1 MGMTAK
7 PWLSSSVLAILAMGA
22 AVDMPV
28 RTAYAQAAAQGNDGQ
43 LNEIVV
49 TARRTQEK
57 LQQTPVA
64 VSAMDAKMLDN
75 LNVQDTSKIMQF
87 IPNLYLG
94 QGSGSNTNVAISI
107 RGIGQ
112 QDPLLTVDSPVG
124 FYVDGVNLSRIS
136 ALNFDLVDLERVEVL
151 RGPQGTLF
159 GRNTTGGAV
168 NLITKAPAND
178 FSIQEKVGWGQYEGW
193 YTRTSVNTGEIG
205 TTGLK
210 AIIAYM
216 HRDRDGFVDNP
227 YASSANDPGAL
238 HSDAVWAKIE
248 GNWDRLKVDYAIDY
262 DSIDGR
268 NEGFTLAAM
277 TPTNIAYYSQSPNYG
292 GDPLVLSGHRRDP
305 LPLYRPSFL
314 SPTQHDV
321 ILGHSLTAEYDLND
335 EVTFKSITGYRRFY
349 ASTSTLYGPH
359 FRGPVLNPSAQF
371 NPTIVNG
378 VAVEDTPPFE
388 APQDVGQYQW
398 SQELQVLGT
407 IDRFKYVAGL
417 FAFYE
422 HVHEDNPNYYT
433 YVIPT
438 GIANPAYLGINLNS
452 ELRYRENSASY
463 AAFGQTSYRPPI
475 LDDKLEV
482 TGGLRYTIDHRS
494 INLFDL
500 GSIPRNGT
508 VNYYNFNFN
517 FSLNYQL
524 TDDIMSYVRISTGY
538 KAGGFNARVT
548 DATSNLVYS
557 PEKATAYEIGIKSEW
572 LDHKLRLNAAGFYT
586 DYANLQVNQYTG
598 GVGTT
603 TNADAYYEG
612 FELEGQFLPTKELS
626 IDGSVGYVNPV
637 YNYYPYSNPTTGVLT
652 NYASIAHFP
661 YVPDWTI
668 HVGAQYYFPE
678 TAFGAPSIRVDY
690 SMMSERYWFGT
701 NLPNAN
707 PLNNAIKDP
716 GQNLLSARFILSDIP
731 VFDGRGK
738 MELQVY
744 GTNLLDQ
751 ALRDSGIDFGGLG
764 FAGVSFGE
772 PRSVGFTL
780 DYKFNAEGETTVPA
794 AAYVPPPVQAPAPA
808 PAPKSY
814 LVFFDFNKSDLTP
827 QAVTIVD
834 TAAKNAAPAKVTQ
847 LTVTGHTDTV
857 GSDAYNMRLSRR
869 RAESVAAQLEKDG
882 IPSSEIEIVAKGKR
896 DLLVPTADGVKEP
909 QNRRVQI
916 VYDNGMTS

>member
-388 APQDVGQYQW
+388 APQDVSQYQW

-422 HVHEDNPNYYT
+422 HVHEDNPNEFAF
-433 YVIPT
+433 VLSP
-438 GIANPAYLGINLNS
+438 NLAAVFTPELIYRGNS
-452 ELRYRENSASY
+452 TSY
-463 AAFGQTSYRPPI
+463 AAYGQTSYTPPI
-475 LDDKLEV
+475 LDDRLEL
-482 TGGLRYTIDHRS
+482 TGGLRYTVDHRS
-494 INLFDL
+494 IDVFYNQ
-500 GSIPRNGT
+500 GSPFLPPELEVQNRTGSHNF
-508 VNYYNFNFN
+508 YNFNFLVDVSYK
-517 FSLNYQL
+517 F
-524 TDDIMSYVRISTGY
+524 TDDLMSYARISTGY
-538 KAGGFNARVT
+538 RAGGFNARQADPSVPFSF
-548 DATSNLVYS
+548 A
-557 PEKATAYEIGIKSEW
+557 PEKATAFEIGVKSEW
-572 LDHKLRLNAAGFYT
+572 LEHRLRANASAFST
-586 DYANLQVNQYTG
+586 DYSNLQLQEYTG
-598 GVGTT
+598 GIGTT
-603 TNADAYYEG
+603 SNANAYYEG
-612 FELEGQFLPTKELS
+612 FELEVEALPTKNLS
-626 IDGSVGYVNPV
+626 INGSVGYVNPV
-637 YNYYPYSNPTTGVLT
+637 YEQFPYLVANANGTLVQQ
-652 NYASIAHFP
+652 NIAAIGKFP
-661 YVPDWTI
+661 YVPDWTV
-668 HVGAQYYFPE
+668 HLGVQYTFDDTPI
-678 TAFGAPSIRVDY
+678 GVPSVRFDY
-690 SMMSERYWFGT
+690 SMTSERYFHT
-701 NLPNAN
+701 QNLPLAATGGASN
-707 PLNNAIKDP
+707 PFNNVIKDP
-716 GQNLLSARFILSDIP
+716 GQNLVSARVMLSEIP
-731 VFDGRGK
+731 VFQGK
-738 MELQVY
+738 ASMQVQVY
-744 GTNLLDQ
+744 GENLLDQ
-751 ALRDSGIDFGGLG
+751 DLRESGIDFGGLG
-764 FAGVSFGE
+764 FAGISYGMPRSFG
-772 PRSVGFTL
+772 
-780 DYKFNAEGETTVPA
+780 
-794 AAYVPPPVQAPAPA
+794 
-808 PAPKSY
+808 
-814 LVFFDFNKSDLTP
+814 FD
-827 QAVTIVD
+827 V
-834 TAAKNAAPAKVTQ
+834 KVN
-847 LTVTGHTDTV
+847 
-857 GSDAYNMRLSRR
+857 Y
-869 RAESVAAQLEKDG
+869 
-882 IPSSEIEIVAKGKR
+882 
-896 DLLVPTADGVKEP
+896 
-909 QNRRVQI
+909 
-916 VYDNGMTS
+916 